1 MATSSVRRTSRIASG
16 NKLSG
21 WRNWSA
27 DLESLEARCCLCASR
42 DPRQIDTSPS
52 TGKKTPGETG
62 HTDTDH
68 TNEPHNHPSQPS
80 RPTTAH
86 KHDRA
91 TTDEPGADRTSV
103 GTHASP
109 QTRNHRTPLTLK
121 RQGGAGSQVP
131 VRRLGGAGT
140 HTQFKQE
147 RVLES
152 PIAYLTCRK
161 FFAGRSNFQR
171 HQSIRTPKMRTPW
184 PLSDSARALGSR
196 RAERQLSGT
205 PSNLSG
211 THFLRGNLQG
221 NLTNCLVC
229 PAPPGVFD
237 PEHIAS
243 AFAFPSAQSAETER
257 IASAFAFPSAQN
269 LSNDEQCQ

>member
-1 MATSSVRRTSRIASG
+1 MLFVCVARSTPDRHIPKYRYKDTGGDGTHGHGSHKRT
-16 NKLSG
+16 
-21 WRNWSA
+21 
-27 DLESLEARCCLCASR
+27 
-42 DPRQIDTSPS
+42 
-52 TGKKTPGETG
+52 
-62 HTDTDH
+62 
-68 TNEPHNHPSQPS
+68 SQPS
-80 RPTTAH
+80 LTTIPTHNRTQARPRD
-86 KHDRA
+86 DRRARSRPNLGRDARIA
-91 TTDEPGADRTSV
+91 T
-103 GTHASP
+103 
-109 QTRNHRTPLTLK
+109 NHRTPLTLK

-196 RAERQLSGT
+196 RAEWQLSGT